1 MSDFSAQHHERTA
14 FRQESQMALTAGEEL
29 PFTPVCEILLK
40 TGLSTGL
47 TIHFKQ
53 VVDSNERSSS
63 EAERQLPK
71 LNVAGSIPVSRSMV
85 LRICP
90 QTTA

>member
-1 MSDFSAQHHERTA
+1 MPLGAGFQVGQPEILMSDFSVQHHERTA

-29 PFTPVCEILLK
+29 PFTPVCEIPLK

-53 VVDSNERSSS
+53 VVDSNER
-63 EAERQLPK
+63 E
-71 LNVAGSIPVSRSMV
+71 
-85 LRICP
+85 
-90 QTTA
+90 